1 MSVHKNREKS
11 IGCFVSTN
19 TWILRANWKW
29 IGWRVFGHCPR
40 LTRLVERR
48 VMHAQLTTSRT
59 WSFCKGSGFPGLIS
73 TRIVHKSSLN
83 RIFGSL
89 YFLVLDF
96 VWLNTDKPNAKY
108 HGVMFELYQYKKLL
122 IQSKF
127 SSCFLGEWYH
137 NEILYQATSS

>member
-29 IGWRVFGHCPR
+29 IGWGVFGHCPR

-73 TRIVHKSSLN
+73 TRIVDKSSLN

-89 YFLVLDF
+89 YFLVLDV

-108 HGVMFELYQYKKLL
+108 HGVCLSFTNIKNC
-122 IQSKF
+122 SF
-127 SSCFLGEWYH
+127 NPNFH
-137 NEILYQATSS
+137 HVF